1 MAKINIKTMT
11 KQDKARYS
19 IQEEVEAKYSVFE
32 KDGEKFFQIDTY
44 GRSNRVETEKSSQ
57 IIQLDEGSAKEL
69 IKLLVKEFN
78 IL

>member
-44 GRSNRVETEKSSQ
+44 GRSDRIETEKASQ
-57 IIQLDEGSAKEL
+57 IIQIDEASAKEL
-69 IKLLVKEFN
+69 IKLLVKEFG

>member
-19 IQEEVEAKYSVFE
+19 IQDEVEAKYSVFE

-69 IKLLVKEFN
+69 IKLLIKEFN

>member
-1 MAKINIKTMT
+1 MAKINIKTMV

-57 IIQLDEGSAKEL
+57 IIQLDESSAKEL

>member
-11 KQDKARYS
+11 KQEKARYS

-57 IIQLDEGSAKEL
+57 IIQLDESSAKEL